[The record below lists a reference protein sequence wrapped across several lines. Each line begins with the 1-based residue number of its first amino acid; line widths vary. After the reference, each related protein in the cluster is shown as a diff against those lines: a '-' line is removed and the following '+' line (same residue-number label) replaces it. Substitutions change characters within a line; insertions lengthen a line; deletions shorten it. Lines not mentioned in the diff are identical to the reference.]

1 MGNDLDAACAPVT
14 WAGRPPA
21 GGGRARRQGRVLGL
35 VPADYRGRP
44 ANWWITTLSAAHRR
58 AATGARLPAA
68 RTMRRAHGPHPR
80 SAARQRD
87 FSERG
92 GLGGHRVGR
101 PASPPQRQI
110 CPLTRRRHDVHG

>member
-21 GGGRARRQGRVLGL
+21 GGGRARRQGRVPEL

-44 ANWWITTLSAAHRR
+44 ANWRIT
-58 AATGARLPAA
+58 TGARLPAA

-92 GLGGHRVGR
+92 GLGGSSGW
-101 PASPPQRQI
+101 PAGKPTTATGLPAD
-110 CPLTRRRHDVHG
+110 PEKA